1 MVTMS
6 RQYLPGSLVR
16 ARGRDW
22 VVVPA
27 DEEDVV
33 RLRPVDGSDDDAI
46 GLFLPI
52 EDEALE
58 QSQYPPPDPGK
69 AGSLRGGLL
78 LRDAVRLMLRSGA
91 GPFRSLGRLSVVP
104 RPYQYVPLIMAL
116 RQDPVRLLIADD
128 VGVGKT
134 IEAGMIARELLDRG
148 LAKRLAVICPPH
160 LCDQWHEELQE
171 KFNIET
177 AVVQPSRIARLERG
191 VPRRDISLY
200 QYYRHL
206 VVSIDYI
213 KSERNRDRFLNAAP
227 DLIIVDEAHTAS
239 RTRGGKNVR
248 QQQRFEFL
256 KQLARDPSRHF
267 IMTTATPHSG
277 IEGSFRS
284 ILGLLDESFDTDPD
298 QRLDRKKLTP
308 HVIQR
313 RRRDIVN
320 WLGAD
325 THFPDRVTAD
335 REYQLSP
342 EYSSLFEDIVTYCRE
357 TVAATAGAG
366 TYRKRVRFWAA
377 VSILRS
383 ALSSPRA
390 AEAMLE
396 KRRARK
402 RGTEDVDSPSDE
414 AFASQILDSS
424 DSEETPDYI
433 PTAAFDDAGFSDSE
447 IRRLDGFLKRAQ
459 GLSGPEKDG
468 KVRAAAEEVDRLL
481 GEGYSP
487 IVFCRFIDT
496 ARYVA
501 EQLQAILGNKH
512 RGLVA
517 RSVTG
522 DDGGDQERK
531 VLVGEL
537 SEESVRVLVATD
549 CLSEG
554 VNLQEHFNA
563 VVHYDL
569 PWNPNRLEQ
578 REGRVDRFGQ
588 ERETVRA
595 VTLIGTN
602 NVMDRMVMD
611 VLVRKA
617 RNIRST
623 LGISVPVPVPPDQV
637 VQSLIDSVLFSSSA
651 GGQQLGLGISTP
663 EIDEMNEEWDAAA
676 KRDDEERAYFS
687 QQGIDPDEVAGE
699 LREMEQVLGN
709 SEDLRQFTANAVQLF
724 NGSLNDTKKPAVY
737 SLVPGDLAES
747 LARRMGATDF
757 PLSVT
762 FDGMPREGAL
772 HVGRNHPAATVVAEA
787 VLADALRGGP
797 PELSRSAA
805 VFTTSVSTRTA
816 VLVLR
821 IRYLLKEKNVQQFAE
836 EVVIA
841 AFQGDGDG
849 IRWLGSLD
857 THGLELLREAAPIGV
872 MSPQERAGHVQWA
885 LNTIDGGG
893 DWYADIVEERAVAL
907 TQFHDRLR
915 KVVSAGKLSV
925 RPHTPPDIIGCY
937 VLVPGGG
944 S

>member
-1 MVTMS
+1 MLTLG

-52 EDEALE
+52 EGQELE
-58 QSQYPPPDPGK
+58 QSQYPQPDSK
-69 AGSLRGGLL
+69 LAGSLRGGLL

-91 GPFRSLGRLSVVP
+91 GPFRSLGRLSVIP

-148 LAKRLAVICPPH
+148 LAKRLAVICAPH
-160 LCDQWHEELQE
+160 LCDQWSEELQE

-191 VPRRDISLY
+191 VPRRDMTLY

-206 VVSIDYI
+206 VVSIDYV
-213 KSERNRDRFLNAAP
+213 KSEKNRDRFLDFAP

-239 RTRGGKNVR
+239 RPRGGRNA

-256 KQLARDPSRHF
+256 KMLAQDPSRHF

-277 IEGSFRS
+277 IEESFRS
-284 ILGLLDESFDTDPD
+284 ILGFLDKSFDTDPD
-298 QRLDRKKLTP
+298 QKLDRKKLAP
-308 HVIQR
+308 HIIQR

-335 REYQLSP
+335 REYLLSP
-342 EYSSLFEDIVTYCRE
+342 EYSSLFEDIVRYCRE
-357 TVAATAGAG
+357 TVAATEGAG
-366 TYRKRVRFWAA
+366 KHGKRVRFWAA

-390 AEAMLE
+390 AEAMLV
-396 KRRARK
+396 KRRKRK
-402 RGTEDVDSPSDE
+402 LGTEDTDGPSDE
-414 AFASQILDSS
+414 AFAAQILDSS

-433 PTAAFDDAGFSDSE
+433 PTAAIDAAGFSDSE

-459 GLSGPEKDG
+459 GLSGPGKDG
-468 KVRAAAEEVDRLL
+468 KLKAAVEEVDRLL

-501 EQLQAILGNKH
+501 EQLQAILEKKH
-512 RGLVA
+512 KGLVVS
-517 RSVTG
+517 SVTG

-531 VLVGEL
+531 IMVGEL
-537 SEESVRVLVATD
+537 SGKPVRVLVATD

-554 VNLQEHFNA
+554 VNLQQHFNA

-569 PWNPNRLEQ
+569 PWNPTRLEQ

-595 VTLIGTN
+595 ITLVGTN

-617 RNIRST
+617 RNIRSA

-637 VQSLIDSVLFSSSA
+637 VQSLIDSVLFSPSA

-663 EIDEMNEEWDAAA
+663 EIDEMNEDWDAAA

-699 LREMEQVLGN
+699 LREMEQVLGD
-709 SEDLRQFTANAVQLF
+709 SEDLRRFTANAVQLF
-724 NGSLNDTKKPAVY
+724 NGSLNVTKKKNVH

-747 LARRMGATDF
+747 LARRMGAIKF
-757 PLSVT
+757 PLLVA
-762 FDGMPREGAL
+762 FDGTPREGSI

-787 VLADALRGGP
+787 VLSDALRGESV
-797 PELSRSAA
+797 ELSRSAA
-805 VFTTSVSTRTA
+805 VFTTSVNIRTA

-821 IRYLLKEKNVQQFAE
+821 IRYLLKEKDVQQFAE
-836 EVVIA
+836 EVVIG

-849 IRWLGSLD
+849 LRWLGPLD
-857 THGLELLREAAPIGV
+857 THGLGLLQKAASMGI

-885 LNTIDGGG
+885 LNTIDGN
-893 DWYADIVEERAVAL
+893 DEWYADIVEERAAAL
-907 TQFHDRLR
+907 AQSHERLR

-925 RPHTPPDIIGCY
+925 WPHTPPDIIGCY
-937 VLVPGGG
+937 VLVPSGGV
-944 S
+944 